1 MNSIVMSFDFGM
13 KRIGVA
19 VGQKVTQTASGLGV
33 VQAFDGIPKWD
44 YLDKIVLDWQ
54 PERFI
59 VGLPINMDGTEGPR
73 VQATRDWSLDLVR
86 ILGIPVAFWDER
98 LSTVAVER
106 MMLKADMT
114 RNKRAAKI
122 DQAAAAYILQGALD
136 NIGMQNS

>member
-59 VGLPINMDGTEGPR
+59 VGLPINMDGSNSRNE
-73 VQATRDWSLDLVR
+73 QKSSK
-86 ILGIPVAFWDER
+86 ILK
-98 LSTVAVER
+98 T
-106 MMLKADMT
+106 
-114 RNKRAAKI
+114 
-122 DQAAAAYILQGALD
+122 
-136 NIGMQNS
+136 NIEQIQH

>member
-59 VGLPINMDGTEGPR
+59 VGLPINMDGSNSEMSKKAQKFSR
-73 VQATRDWSLDLVR
+73 R
-86 ILGIPVAFWDER
+86 ISSRYNITSEMFDER
-98 LSTVAVER
+98 LTSFEAREHDGKTHIDAI
-106 MMLKADMT
+106 
-114 RNKRAAKI
+114 AAKI
-122 DQAAAAYILQGALD
+122 ILESWLRE
-136 NIGMQNS
+136 

>member
-1 MNSIVMSFDFGM
+1 MNSIVMGFDFGM

-59 VGLPINMDGTEGPR
+59 VGLPINMDGSNSEMSKKAQKFSR
-73 VQATRDWSLDLVR
+73 R
-86 ILGIPVAFWDER
+86 ISSRYNIRSEMFDER
-98 LSTVAVER
+98 LTSFEAREHDGKTHIDAI
-106 MMLKADMT
+106 
-114 RNKRAAKI
+114 AAKI
-122 DQAAAAYILQGALD
+122 ILESWLRE
-136 NIGMQNS
+136 

>member
-1 MNSIVMSFDFGM
+1 MASIVMSFDFGM

-59 VGLPINMDGTEGPR
+59 VGLPINMDGSNSEMSKKAQKFSR
-73 VQATRDWSLDLVR
+73 R
-86 ILGIPVAFWDER
+86 ISSRYNIRSEMFDER
-98 LSTVAVER
+98 LTSFEAREHDGKTHIDAI
-106 MMLKADMT
+106 
-114 RNKRAAKI
+114 AAKI
-122 DQAAAAYILQGALD
+122 ILESWLRE
-136 NIGMQNS
+136 

>member
-59 VGLPINMDGTEGPR
+59 VGLPINMDGSNSEMSKKAQKFSR
-73 VQATRDWSLDLVR
+73 R
-86 ILGIPVAFWDER
+86 ISSRYNIRSEMFDER
-98 LSTVAVER
+98 LTTFEARER
-106 MMLKADMT
+106 DGKTHVDAI
-114 RNKRAAKI
+114 AAKI
-122 DQAAAAYILQGALD
+122 ILESWLRE
-136 NIGMQNS
+136 

>member
-59 VGLPINMDGTEGPR
+59 VGLPINMDGSNSEMSKKAQKFSR
-73 VQATRDWSLDLVR
+73 R
-86 ILGIPVAFWDER
+86 ISSRYNIRSEMFDER
-98 LSTVAVER
+98 LTSFEAREHDGKTHIDAI
-106 MMLKADMT
+106 
-114 RNKRAAKI
+114 AAKR
-122 DQAAAAYILQGALD
+122 ILESWLRG
-136 NIGMQNS
+136 

>member
-59 VGLPINMDGTEGPR
+59 VGLPINMDGSNSEMSKKAQKFSR
-73 VQATRDWSLDLVR
+73 R
-86 ILGIPVAFWDER
+86 ISSRYNIRSEMFDER
-98 LSTVAVER
+98 LTTFEAR
-106 MMLKADMT
+106 AHDGKTHIDAI
-114 RNKRAAKI
+114 AAKI
-122 DQAAAAYILQGALD
+122 ILESWLRE
-136 NIGMQNS
+136 

>member
-1 MNSIVMSFDFGM
+1 MNSIVKSFDFGM

-59 VGLPINMDGTEGPR
+59 VGLPINMDGSNSEMSKKAQKFSR
-73 VQATRDWSLDLVR
+73 R
-86 ILGIPVAFWDER
+86 ISSRYNIRSEMFDER
-98 LSTVAVER
+98 LTSFEAREHDGKTH
-106 MMLKADMT
+106 
-114 RNKRAAKI
+114 I
-122 DQAAAAYILQGALD
+122 DDIEIPISLYQHQLSSNCQLQL
-136 NIGMQNS
+136 QHLFQL

>member
-1 MNSIVMSFDFGM
+1 MSFDFGM

-59 VGLPINMDGTEGPR
+59 VGLPINMDGSNSEMSKKAQKFSR
-73 VQATRDWSLDLVR
+73 R
-86 ILGIPVAFWDER
+86 ISSRYNIRSEMFDER
-98 LSTVAVER
+98 LTSFEAREHDGKTHIDAI
-106 MMLKADMT
+106 
-114 RNKRAAKI
+114 AAKI
-122 DQAAAAYILQGALD
+122 ILESWLRE
-136 NIGMQNS
+136 

>member
-59 VGLPINMDGTEGPR
+59 VGLPINMDGSNSEMSKKAQKFSR
-73 VQATRDWSLDLVR
+73 R
-86 ILGIPVAFWDER
+86 ISSRYNIRSEMFDER
-98 LSTVAVER
+98 LTSFEAREHDGKTHIDAI
-106 MMLKADMT
+106 
-114 RNKRAAKI
+114 AAKI
-122 DQAAAAYILQGALD
+122 ILESWLHE
-136 NIGMQNS
+136 